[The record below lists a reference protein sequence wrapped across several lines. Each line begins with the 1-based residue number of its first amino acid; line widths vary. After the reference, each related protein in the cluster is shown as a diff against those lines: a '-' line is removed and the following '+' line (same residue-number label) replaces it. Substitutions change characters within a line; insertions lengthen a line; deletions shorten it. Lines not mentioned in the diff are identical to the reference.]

1 MGYVS
6 PKAPGILM
14 LGVRLAKRYRYRYS
28 LNVNENLY
36 LEVAIKFLYCIVAQC
51 C

>member
-1 MGYVS
+1 
-6 PKAPGILM
+6 M
-14 LGVRLAKRYRYRYS
+14 LGVKLAKRYRYRYS
-28 LNVNENLY
+28 LNVYEN